1 MNRKDFSFQS
11 FSRMKNISLL
21 FAPLISVKEG
31 NFSFFFV
38 FDLSSVNK
46 MIKSPFSTNFF
57 SLFTRLSLFRRWKFF
72 SFVSVLST
80 FCLGRDHHDAM
91 INSSCFS
98 TSSRWKEEIQRR
110 RNRSARQ
117 KCFIRIGHSSE
128 QCSTNS
134 FVQQWSIYSLFF
146 NSLIHRLII
155 VQHCTLRS
163 FHFSQF
169 VQHFLEQMVSTL
181 RYCEESK

>member
-1 MNRKDFSFQS
+1 MKWIEGQWTERISHFNPLVEWTTFLSFLPHWSQS
-11 FSRMKNISLL
+11 KKETSPSSSSLTCRRWTRWSNLL
-21 FAPLISVKEG
+21 FQRIS
-31 NFSFFFV
+31 FLCLR
-38 FDLSSVNK
+38 D
-46 MIKSPFSTNFF
+46 
-57 SLFTRLSLFRRWKFF
+57 FRCFAD
-72 SFVSVLST
+72 
-80 FCLGRDHHDAM
+80 G
-91 INSSCFS
+91 NSSCFS

-134 FVQQWSIYSLFF
+134 FVQQWSIYSLLF

-169 VQHFLEQMVSTL
+169 VQHFLFSDGFDTALLWRE
-181 RYCEESK
+181 